1 MRQVQIVGR
10 LIVPALVVAVLAC
23 GPSAPPEA
31 EMAEAEPEAES
42 TAPPEGAESGSPEEK
57 MPVEAED
64 VEPDEPAPPKPAPKK
79 PAPKKVAP
87 KKEVAKKTAPKE
99 VTGKPVVV
107 METTKGTIEIEL
119 DAEKAPETVA
129 NFLQYVDDKFFDG
142 TIFHRVMKD
151 FMIQGGGFTADMAQ
165 KPTRD
170 QIKNESSNGL
180 KNERGTLAMART
192 SAPHSASSQF
202 FINHGAKNSFLNRDE
217 AQDGWG
223 YCVFGKVTEGM
234 DVVDAMAEVATGTK
248 AGHQNVPVEPIVI
261 ESARRGS

>member
-1 MRQVQIVGR
+1 MRQVQLAGR
-10 LIVPALVVAVLAC
+10 LILPALVIAVLAC

-31 EMAEAEPEAES
+31 EVAEAEPEAES
-42 TAPPEGAESGSPEEK
+42 TALTEGAESGSPEEK

-64 VEPDEPAPPKPAPKK
+64 VEPSEPEPPKQ
-79 PAPKKVAP
+79 APKKVAP

-99 VTGKPVVV
+99 VTGKPVVI
-107 METTKGTIEIEL
+107 METTKGTIKIEL
-119 DAEKAPETVA
+119 YAEKTPETVA

-142 TIFHRVMKD
+142 TIFHRVIKD

-165 KPTRD
+165 KPTRE

-202 FINHGAKNSFLNRDE
+202 FINHRTNTFLDRDQ
-217 AQDGWG
+217 ARDGWG

-234 DVVDAMAEVATGTK
+234 DVVDAMAAVATGTK
-248 AGHQNVPVEPIVI
+248 GGQQNVPLEPILI
-261 ESARRGS
+261 KSAHRGS

>member
-1 MRQVQIVGR
+1 
-10 LIVPALVVAVLAC
+10 
-23 GPSAPPEA
+23 
-31 EMAEAEPEAES
+31 
-42 TAPPEGAESGSPEEK
+42 

-64 VEPDEPAPPKPAPKK
+64 VEPDEPEPPKPAPKK

-107 METTKGTIEIEL
+107 METTKGTIKIEL
-119 DAEKAPETVA
+119 DAEKAPDTVA

-142 TIFHRVMKD
+142 TIFHRVIKD
-151 FMIQGGGFTADMAQ
+151 FMIQGGGFTAEMAQ

-180 KNERGTLAMART
+180 KNEHGTLAMART

-202 FINHGAKNSFLNRDE
+202 FINHGTNNSFLNRDQ
-217 AQDGWG
+217 ARDGWG

-234 DVVDAMAEVATGTK
+234 DVVDAMAGVATGTK
-248 AGHQNVPVEPIVI
+248 RGHQNVPLEPIVI
-261 ESARRGS
+261 KSARRGS

>member
-1 MRQVQIVGR
+1 MRQVQVAGP
-10 LIVPALVVAVLAC
+10 LVVLALVITTLAC

-31 EMAEAEPEAES
+31 EVAETEPVAES
-42 TAPPEGAESGSPEEK
+42 TAPTAEAELSSSEEK

-64 VEPDEPAPPKPAPKK
+64 VEPSEPEPPKQAPKK
-79 PAPKKVAP
+79 PAPKK
-87 KKEVAKKTAPKE
+87 EVAKEMAPKE
-99 VTGKPVVV
+99 VSGKPVVI
-107 METTKGTIEIEL
+107 METTKGTIKIEL

-202 FINHGAKNSFLNRDE
+202 FINHGTKNSFLDRDQ
-217 AQDGWG
+217 ARDGWG

-234 DVVDAMAEVATGTK
+234 DVVDAMAEVATGAK
-248 AGHQNVPVEPIVI
+248 GGQQNVPLEPILVK
-261 ESARRGS
+261 SARRGS

>member
-1 MRQVQIVGR
+1 
-10 LIVPALVVAVLAC
+10 
-23 GPSAPPEA
+23 
-31 EMAEAEPEAES
+31 
-42 TAPPEGAESGSPEEK
+42 

-64 VEPDEPAPPKPAPKK
+64 VEPDEPEPPKPAPKK

-107 METTKGTIEIEL
+107 METTKGTIKIEL
-119 DAEKAPETVA
+119 DAEKAPDTVA

-142 TIFHRVMKD
+142 TIFHRVIKD
-151 FMIQGGGFTADMAQ
+151 FMIQGGGFTAEMAQ

-180 KNERGTLAMART
+180 KNEHGTLAMSRT

-202 FINHGAKNSFLNRDE
+202 FINHGTNNSFLNRDE
-217 AQDGWG
+217 ARDGWG

-234 DVVDAMAEVATGTK
+234 DVVDAMAGVATGTK
-248 AGHQNVPVEPIVI
+248 RGHQNVPLEPIVI
-261 ESARRGS
+261 KSARRGS

>member
-1 MRQVQIVGR
+1 MRRIRIAGR
-10 LIVPALVVAVLAC
+10 LILPALVMAVLAC

-31 EMAEAEPEAES
+31 DVAETEPEAES
-42 TAPPEGAESGSPEEK
+42 AAVTEEAESSSPEEK
-57 MPVEAED
+57 APVEAGD
-64 VEPDEPAPPKPAPKK
+64 VEPSEPEAAKKAPSK

-87 KKEVAKKTAPKE
+87 KREVAKKTAPKE
-99 VTGKPVVV
+99 VSGKPVVI
-107 METTKGTIEIEL
+107 METTKGTIKIEL
-119 DAEKAPETVA
+119 DTEKAPETVA

-142 TIFHRVMKD
+142 TVFHRVMKD

-165 KPTRD
+165 KPTRG

-180 KNERGTLAMART
+180 KNELGTLAMART

-202 FINHGAKNSFLNRDE
+202 FINHGTNNSFLNRDQ

-234 DVVDAMAEVATGTK
+234 DVVDAIADVATGTK
-248 AGHQNVPVEPIVI
+248 SGHQKVPLEPVVI
-261 ESARRGS
+261 KSARRGS

>member
-1 MRQVQIVGR
+1 MRQVQLAGR
-10 LIVPALVVAVLAC
+10 LILPALVIAVLAC

-31 EMAEAEPEAES
+31 EVAEAEPEAES
-42 TAPPEGAESGSPEEK
+42 TALTEGAESGSPEEK

-64 VEPDEPAPPKPAPKK
+64 VEPSEPEPPKQ
-79 PAPKKVAP
+79 APKKVAP

-99 VTGKPVVV
+99 VTGKPVVI
-107 METTKGTIEIEL
+107 METTKGTIKIEL
-119 DAEKAPETVA
+119 YAEKAPETVA

-142 TIFHRVMKD
+142 TIFHRVIKD

-165 KPTRD
+165 KPTRE

-202 FINHGAKNSFLNRDE
+202 FINHGTKNSFLDRDQ
-217 AQDGWG
+217 ARDGWG

-248 AGHQNVPVEPIVI
+248 GGQQNVPLEPILI
-261 ESARRGS
+261 KSAHRGS

>member
-1 MRQVQIVGR
+1 MRQVQTAGR
-10 LIVPALVVAVLAC
+10 LILLALVIAVLAC

-31 EMAEAEPEAES
+31 EVAEADPEPES
-42 TAPPEGAESGSPEEK
+42 TALTEETESGSPEEK

-64 VEPDEPAPPKPAPKK
+64 VEPDEPEPPK

-87 KKEVAKKTAPKE
+87 KKEVAKKIAPKE

-119 DAEKAPETVA
+119 DTEKAPETVA

-165 KPTRD
+165 KPTRG

-202 FINHGAKNSFLNRDE
+202 FINHGTKNSFLNRDQ

-261 ESARRGS
+261 KSARRGS

>member
-1 MRQVQIVGR
+1 MRQVGIAGR
-10 LIVPALVVAVLAC
+10 LILPALVIAGLAC

-31 EMAEAEPEAES
+31 DVAEAEPEAES
-42 TAPPEGAESGSPEEK
+42 AAVTEEAESGSPVEK
-57 MPVEAED
+57 APVEAED
-64 VEPDEPAPPKPAPKK
+64 IEPSEPEAAKKDPPK

-87 KKEVAKKTAPKE
+87 KREVAKKTAPKE
-99 VTGKPVVV
+99 VSGKPVVI
-107 METTKGTIEIEL
+107 METTKGTIKIEL

-142 TIFHRVMKD
+142 TVFHRVMKN

-165 KPTRD
+165 KPTRG

-180 KNERGTLAMART
+180 KNEHGTLAMART

-202 FINHGAKNSFLNRDE
+202 FINHGTNNSFLNRDQ

-234 DVVDAMAEVATGTK
+234 DVVDAIAEVATGTK
-248 AGHQNVPVEPIVI
+248 SGHQKVPLEPVVI
-261 ESARRGS
+261 KSARRGS